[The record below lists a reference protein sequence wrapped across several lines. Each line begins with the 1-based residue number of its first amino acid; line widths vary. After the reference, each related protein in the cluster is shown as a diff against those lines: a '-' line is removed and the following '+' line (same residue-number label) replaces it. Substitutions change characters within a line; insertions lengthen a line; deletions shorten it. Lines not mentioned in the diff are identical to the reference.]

1 MPLST
6 EQISAD
12 LLKLP
17 VVLTPRAWQEAV
29 HLECPQRLE
38 EITIRLSDV
47 IRLAYRELHF
57 QPEVG
62 RIDFGL
68 YRFLPNGDR
77 SNRVWLDLR
86 LHQIDSES
94 GNSYLCVSL
103 RDEAPA

>member
-1 MPLST
+1 MHLPT
-6 EQISAD
+6 DQISAD

-17 VVLTPRAWQEAV
+17 VVMTPRAWREAV
-29 HLECPQRLE
+29 HLERPQRLE
-38 EITIRLSDV
+38 EITSRLSDV
-47 IRLAYRELHF
+47 IWLAYRELHF
-57 QPEVG
+57 QPE
-62 RIDFGL
+62 RSQIDFGL

-86 LHQIDSES
+86 LHRINAES